1 MPWTNIYLTSLELD
15 SVGEIV
21 QSREQQERIL
31 HALYYGPCGLKCKD
45 VKATEACEDVKN
57 IDPIEI
63 KCPENVVRKEEEL
76 MDLDYIVNEIQNK
89 FYV

>member
-31 HALYYGPCGLKCKD
+31 YALYYGPCGLKCKD
-45 VKATEACEDVKN
+45 VRAREAREEVKN

-63 KCPENVVRKEEEL
+63 KCPENVVRKEEL
-76 MDLDYIVNEIQNK
+76 MDLDYVVNEIQNK